1 MSFIWFEAESSLW
14 LGMWMD
20 SGRAEVLLVQVWV
33 RLGPSELSPNNPS
46 DLVESLAL
54 SL

>member
-20 SGRAEVLLVQVWV
+20 SGRAEVLLGQAWTIGIKSKQSF
-33 RLGPSELSPNNPS
+33 RSGWKSSS
-46 DLVESLAL
+46 
-54 SL
+54 